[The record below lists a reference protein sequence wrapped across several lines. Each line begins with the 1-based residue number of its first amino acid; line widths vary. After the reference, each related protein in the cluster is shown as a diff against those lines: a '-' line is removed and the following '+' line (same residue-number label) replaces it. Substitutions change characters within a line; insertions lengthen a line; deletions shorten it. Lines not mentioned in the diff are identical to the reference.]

1 MGKIEN
7 DARLGIYLKT
17 MLDWVLQ
24 LKTMLDGSLAVNCN
38 RRSLRKL
45 LEGTGSCGS
54 CDTALKERI
63 NREVKTSS
71 EKQA

>member
-24 LKTMLDGSLAVNCN
+24 LKTMLDGSLAVKFIHEDYVLLSVRWKENCYDIP
-38 RRSLRKL
+38 LFKGL
-45 LEGTGSCGS
+45 VGSWLTP
-54 CDTALKERI
+54 DLY
-63 NREVKTSS
+63 
-71 EKQA
+71 

>member
-24 LKTMLDGSLAVNCN
+24 LKTMLDGSLAVY
-38 RRSLRKL
+38 LFFL
-45 LEGTGSCGS
+45 AE
-54 CDTALKERI
+54 I
-63 NREVKTSS
+63 NL
-71 EKQA
+71 

>member
-24 LKTMLDGSLAVNCN
+24 LKTMLDGSLAV
-38 RRSLRKL
+38 
-45 LEGTGSCGS
+45 
-54 CDTALKERI
+54 
-63 NREVKTSS
+63 
-71 EKQA
+71 

>member
-24 LKTMLDGSLAVNCN
+24 LKTMLDGSLAVQLKVEGACPKLWEFN
-38 RRSLRKL
+38 R
-45 LEGTGSCGS
+45 GGNITG
-54 CDTALKERI
+54 I
-63 NREVKTSS
+63 TST
-71 EKQA
+71 